1 MHKKSVSVIIEVNQP
16 PGRIIK
22 LQMQMVNGEAQR
34 GCTKWTLICARS
46 INHNPRDSASKDIH
60 SRVYENRYTAL
71 YTRASVRSLKLKQ
84 VNVRHSPLYVGGHS
98 ALFVAP
104 GYPKY

>member
-1 MHKKSVSVIIEVNQP
+1 MREKSVSVITEVNQP

-34 GCTKWTLICARS
+34 GCTKWALICARS
-46 INHNPRDSASKDIH
+46 INHNPGDSASKDIH
-60 SRVYENRYTAL
+60 
-71 YTRASVRSLKLKQ
+71 TRASVRSLKLKQ
-84 VNVRHSPLYVGGHS
+84 VNVRHSPLHVGGHS